1 MPFKLFQNGNILTAQ
16 EVQEFLMIQQ
26 VMVFANAG
34 ARDSSITNPTE
45 GMFAF
50 ILENERLTVYKNSAW
65 RNL

>member
-16 EVQEFLMIQQ
+16 EVQEFLMNQQ
-26 VMVFANAG
+26 VMVFENAG